1 MATMTEQQSTT
12 TTTTLSKESRAALR
26 KALREQLETV
36 RKKVR
41 HMRAKGLTT
50 GGAGGGDKPDVK
62 DGHKTAS
69 VAREQADRDRS
80 DVRGKSGGN
89 LDEKKQKG
97 FPTTVPPADAGEEG
111 LKDEA
116 EEFFARGVRPKVGKT
131 KSVVA
136 RIMSSEQRSFAQDH
150 RKPPPAS
157 PQKKGRKK

>member
-1 MATMTEQQSTT
+1 MAMTQQDTNT

-41 HMRAKGLTT
+41 HMRAKSLT
-50 GGAGGGDKPDVK
+50 GGGGGGEGKSDAK

-69 VAREQADRDRS
+69 VAREQTDRNRS
-80 DVRGKSGGN
+80 DVRGKSGGD
-89 LDEKKQKG
+89 LDAQKQKG
-97 FPTTVPPADAGEEG
+97 RTPEDATTTNGGEEE
-111 LKDEA
+111 LRDEA

-150 RKPPPAS
+150 RKPPAS
-157 PQKKGRKK
+157 QKKGARKK